1 MRRFTKLLIGWLF
14 LSEPV
19 GIAVG
24 AGFSAMYGEGAT
36 TDRFTSAVNGA
47 LAGAWLALFGALMA
61 ATTITV
67 ARERLKAAGA
77 SNLLTGVIVSYGLI
91 VTGLLLLR

>member
-1 MRRFTKLLIGWLF
+1 MRRFTKYLILWLV

-24 AGFSAMYGEGAT
+24 AGFSAAFGDGASL
-36 TDRFTSAVNGA
+36 DRFTSAVNGA

-61 ATTITV
+61 AATITI
-67 ARERLKAAGA
+67 AHRRLQTAGA
-77 SNLLTGVIVSYGLI
+77 SNVLTGAIISYGLI
-91 VTGLLLLR
+91 FAGLLLLR

>member
-1 MRRFTKLLIGWLF
+1 MWRFTKYLVLWLF

-24 AGFSAMYGEGAT
+24 AGFSAAFGDGASL
-36 TDRFTSAVNGA
+36 DRFTSAVNGA

-61 ATTITV
+61 SATITL
-67 ARERLKAAGA
+67 AHRRLRAAGA
-77 SNLLTGVIVSYGLI
+77 SNMLTGAIVSYGVI
-91 VTGLLLLR
+91 FAGLLLLR